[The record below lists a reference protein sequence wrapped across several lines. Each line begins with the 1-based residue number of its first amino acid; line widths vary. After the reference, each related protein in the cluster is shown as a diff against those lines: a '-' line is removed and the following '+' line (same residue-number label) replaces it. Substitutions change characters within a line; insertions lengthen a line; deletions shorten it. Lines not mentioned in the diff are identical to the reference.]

1 MFARKIKDPV
11 ISIGHCP
18 GVFIWPFEVAPMG
31 AKRIFYG
38 LLGQLA
44 AEMLIALIR
53 NWKSVNR
60 YSFTVFLFNAGNYLS
75 NIYKVNSN
83 LT

>member
-31 AKRIFYG
+31 AKRIFYV

-75 NIYKVNSN
+75 NIYKANSN
-83 LT
+83 LS